1 MALMNRT
8 LRLVAFVAT
17 AVLLAGCPGK
27 KVRPT
32 DEDTRFAQG
41 RPDIDWVNP
50 VNVYGPDAAGLSGRD
65 DAFGAEGTRM
75 EDVLPD
81 VYFDYDKASVRAS
94 ERPKLQQAADY
105 LRDNPDARLIVE
117 GNCDWRGT
125 REYNLALGDRRA
137 GAVKQYLM
145 DLGIDQARIETLS
158 HGDLNATENAAEATM
173 SQDRRA
179 DLIVVR

>member
-1 MALMNRT
+1 MNRT

-50 VNVYGPDAAGLSGRD
+50 VNVYGRRTPASPAATTHSAPKARAWKMCCPTCISITTRRVCGPASARSSSKPPITC
-65 DAFGAEGTRM
+65 ATIRMPASSSKATATGA
-75 EDVLPD
+75 
-81 VYFDYDKASVRAS
+81 ARANTTS
-94 ERPKLQQAADY
+94 RW
-105 LRDNPDARLIVE
+105 DARRQ
-117 GNCDWRGT
+117 GP
-125 REYNLALGDRRA
+125 
-137 GAVKQYLM
+137 VKQYLM
-145 DLGIDQARIETLS
+145 DLGIDQARIENPLARRPQRPPR
-158 HGDLNATENAAEATM
+158 NAAAEATM